1 MGHGSLRESYPAT
14 ISMGQLYRICHI
26 SKRKARWLLEQGIIP
41 CVDSGKKTRRFSIQL
56 EDVIIFL
63 ERRDAGCWRMP
74 SPEGFLRAVPVP
86 SARPG
91 GAGRGPGCAP
101 ISWNGGRAVRICS
114 QFTRHRSCAAT
125 AVPRSTTG
133 LDAGKIKGLN
143 YRRASPAV
151 PRSLWP
157 AGWHPLGDRTLPP
170 SRSNTWPG

>member
-63 ERRDAGCWRMP
+63 ERRDAGLLEDAIPRGAFSGGSRPVCPAR
-74 SPEGFLRAVPVP
+74 RALDE
-86 SARPG
+86 ARLC
-91 GAGRGPGCAP
+91 AYLLERWQGCP
-101 ISWNGGRAVRICS
+101 DML
-114 QFTRHRSCAAT
+114 TRHRSCAAT

-133 LDAGKIKGLN
+133 WTPEK
-143 YRRASPAV
+143 
-151 PRSLWP
+151 
-157 AGWHPLGDRTLPP
+157 
-170 SRSNTWPG
+170 SRD